1 MNRVT
6 DVIWKDQRLKEG
18 MALFESFTRNLTDVS
33 SFCIFAQN
41 NKKKKEHYSRLL
53 LNRITRIIRERT

>member
-41 NKKKKEHYSRLL
+41 NKKKEGTLQQIAVKQNYK
-53 LNRITRIIRERT
+53 NN